1 MPSLKFCEEPK
12 AKFDQLLFHKLVK
25 SLTVPKSLAF
35 RSALEWI
42 RAYQANALQNNP
54 FYIQQKKKKVFQHK
68 KQTNLWKQGFAYL
81 DKQQQKQRKQQYSK

>member
-12 AKFDQLLFHKLVK
+12 AKFDQLLFHKLVV

-54 FYIQQKKKKVFQHK
+54 FYIQQKKKGIQAQKTNKPTKTRLCIFR
-68 KQTNLWKQGFAYL
+68 QTTAKTTI
-81 DKQQQKQRKQQYSK
+81 